1 MARLEDPK
9 LIDVHHVGRERVIG
23 CWDLGGALVDPGPE
37 SSLATLLE
45 GIGEEPRSLLLT
57 HIHLDHAGASG
68 ALVERF
74 PDLEVWVHERGA
86 PHLADPTRLLQSAQ
100 RLYGDEME
108 RLWGKVVPV
117 PERNLRTLEGG
128 EAIEVAG
135 RKIEVTYAPGH
146 ASHHVVY
153 LDRGDRTAYVGDVG
167 GVRISPAD
175 FILPPTP
182 PPDID
187 VEAWNRSL
195 DAVAAMPVDR
205 LALTHFGAVEDVPD
219 HLSRMAERLAEQASE
234 VREMLAHDGDEQAA
248 RSEFVASTLRKI
260 EAGVGDPDTA
270 RVYSQA
276 SRPDQLWQ
284 GLARYWRK
292 RASALD
298 SEPALGSDGH

>member
-1 MARLEDPK
+1 MTRLPDAT
-9 LIDVHHVGRERVIG
+9 LVDVNHLGRERVIG

-37 SSLATLLE
+37 SSLARLLE

-86 PHLADPTRLLQSAQ
+86 PHLADPARLLRSAQ

-108 RLWGKVVPV
+108 RLWGRVVPV
-117 PERNLRTLEGG
+117 PEQNLRVLEGG
-128 EAIEVAG
+128 EVIEVAG

-146 ASHHVVY
+146 AWHHVVY
-153 LDRGDRTAYVGDVG
+153 FDRGDRTAYVGDVG

-182 PPDID
+182 PPDVD
-187 VEAWNRSL
+187 VEAWRRSL
-195 DAVAAMPVDR
+195 DAVAAMPAER
-205 LALTHFGAVEDVPD
+205 LALTHFGAVDAVPG
-219 HLSRMAERLAEQASE
+219 HLARMAERLAEQASE
-234 VREMLAHDGDEQAA
+234 VREMLAREGDEQAA
-248 RSEFVASTLRKI
+248 RSEFVASTLRRI
-260 EAGVGDPDTA
+260 EAGVGDADTA

-284 GLARYWRK
+284 GLARYWRN
-292 RASALD
+292 RASALE
-298 SEPALGSDGH
+298 SELTLGSDAH

>member
-1 MARLEDPK
+1 MPPLGDPT
-9 LIDVHHVGRERVIG
+9 LIDVHHLGRERVIG

-37 SSLATLLE
+37 SSLARLLE
-45 GIGEEPRSLLLT
+45 EMSEEPRSLLLT

-86 PHLADPTRLLQSAQ
+86 PHLADPARLLQSAQ

-108 RLWGKVVPV
+108 WLWGRVVPV
-117 PERNLRTLEGG
+117 PERNLRVLQGG

-167 GVRISPAD
+167 GVRIPPAD

-187 VEAWNRSL
+187 VEAWKRSL
-195 DAVAAMPVDR
+195 EAVAAMPVER
-205 LALTHFGAVEDVPD
+205 LALTHFGAVDDVPG
-219 HLSRMAERLAEQASE
+219 HLARMAERLVEQASE
-234 VREMLAHDGDEQAA
+234 VREMLGRDDEEAA
-248 RSEFVASTLRKI
+248 RSEFVDSTLRRI
-260 EAGVGDPDTA
+260 EAGVGDAETA
-270 RVYSQA
+270 RVYLQA
-276 SRPDQLWQ
+276 SRPGQLWQ

-298 SEPALGSDGH
+298 SEPAIGSDAH

>member
-1 MARLEDPK
+1 MPPLRDPT
-9 LIDVHHVGRERVIG
+9 LVDVHHLGRERVIG

-37 SSLATLLE
+37 SALVTLLE

-57 HIHLDHAGASG
+57 HVHLDHAGASG

-74 PDLEVWVHERGA
+74 PDLEIWVHERGA

-108 RLWGKVVPV
+108 RLWGSVVPV

-128 EAIEVAG
+128 EVIEVAG
-135 RKIEVTYAPGH
+135 RKIEVAYAPGH

-153 LDRGDRTAYVGDVG
+153 LDRDDRTAYVGDVG

-205 LALTHFGAVEDVPD
+205 LALTHFGAVDDVPG
-219 HLSRMAERLAEQASE
+219 HLVRMAERLAEQASE
-234 VREMLAHDGDEQAA
+234 VRELLARDGDEQAA
-248 RSEFVASTLRKI
+248 RSEFVASTLRRI
-260 EAGVGDPDTA
+260 EAEVGDPDTA

-298 SEPALGSDGH
+298 SEPALGSDAH